1 MVQSS
6 YPLAAIVLHQTEH
19 WSHWCPASSSTSPEA
34 ETSGPSTSSN
44 CWPAFLAPIEAKTA
58 ALMNVRYIVD
68 LETMVCDSDKPKCQ
82 QTRMKCKSVEGW
94 NKWVLYRIK
103 VDDVL
108 RPQCDYSYC
117 DRINISNQRI
127 RLHTSARV
135 RRFFVSHRIML
146 SKLPTDVLH
155 WHAGLQVDMNPTAT
169 QQHHM
174 DGHWNW
180 MSALSTP
187 QRSNVAV
194 SKVTIQSFDMR
205 LKEGYLNHCALTVL
219 SNMLKWF
226 RLLQNGNL
234 EKLWKIDVHLFNL
247 LNFWVTSFRDI
258 SSHSHWLLT
267 AAVDFHTL
275 FSQTS

>member
-1 MVQSS
+1 
-6 YPLAAIVLHQTEH
+6 
-19 WSHWCPASSSTSPEA
+19 
-34 ETSGPSTSSN
+34 
-44 CWPAFLAPIEAKTA
+44 
-58 ALMNVRYIVD
+58 MNVRYIID
-68 LETMVCDSDKPKCQ
+68 LETMVCGSDKSKCQ

-194 SKVTIQSFDMR
+194 SKVTDRVLTCVWKKVTST
-205 LKEGYLNHCALTVL
+205 TVL
-219 SNMLKWF
+219 WHCWATCW
-226 RLLQNGNL
+226 NGSDSCRM
-234 EKLWKIDVHLFNL
+234 EI
-247 LNFWVTSFRDI
+247 
-258 SSHSHWLLT
+258 
-267 AAVDFHTL
+267 
-275 FSQTS
+275 